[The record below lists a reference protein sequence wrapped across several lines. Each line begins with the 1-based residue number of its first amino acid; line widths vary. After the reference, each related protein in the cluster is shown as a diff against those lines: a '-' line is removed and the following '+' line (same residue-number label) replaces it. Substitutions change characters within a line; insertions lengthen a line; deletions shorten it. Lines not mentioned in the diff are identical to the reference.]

1 MSMINETINNNETNS
16 EQVVQDNKVTNIW
29 KQRAEDAS
37 KVEKIVLDD
46 VPIVI
51 TKSDSNQDEKSTY
64 YGKGKG
70 KGMYQGKGM
79 GKGKGKGYGKGKGEK
94 TYQPKEQTPE
104 EKIFYENKSLAFD
117 KAQNIAIK
125 RCLDRCNLKIR
136 DDVNNSISHEINYKR
151 TLVMDITDDNIIVE
165 VGETNK
171 YEFSFKRFLENRY
184 FQNKLREEY
193 SKILPEA
200 WIRLFPGR
208 DEGTFCIGIQKQKNF

>member
-1 MSMINETINNNETNS
+1 MSMINETININETKS
-16 EQVVQDNKVTNIW
+16 EQDVQEIKVTNIW
-29 KQRAEDAS
+29 KQRAEDAF
-37 KVEKIVLDD
+37 KVEKVVLDE
-46 VPIVI
+46 PINN
-51 TKSDSNQDEKSTY
+51 TEPNSNINEKSTY
-64 YGKGKG
+64 HGKG

-79 GKGKGKGYGKGKGEK
+79 GKSYGKGKGKGDK
-94 TYQPKEQTPE
+94 TYQFKEQTPE
-104 EKIFYENKSLAFD
+104 EKMFYENKSVAFD
-117 KAQNIAIK
+117 KAQNMAIK

-151 TLVMDITDDNIIVE
+151 TLVMDIVDDNIIVE
-165 VGETNK
+165 VGETNTNK

-200 WIRLFPGR
+200 WISLFPGR